1 MVSLRKLS
9 MCTISSSPQKE
20 EFAFE
25 KIEEEE
31 IMVSLRQLSMCT
43 ISSSPQKTTT
53 ATTTTT
59 KKESSSSTGEMTRHF
74 KFYSNLYK
82 HCQISVTH
90 MIMVEL
96 RCF

>member
-9 MCTISSSPQKE
+9 MCTISSS
-20 EFAFE
+20 
-25 KIEEEE
+25 
-31 IMVSLRQLSMCT
+31 S
-43 ISSSPQKTTT
+43 QKTTT

-59 KKESSSSTGEMTRHF
+59 TTTRKESSSSTGEMTRHF

>member
-9 MCTISSSPQKE
+9 MCTISSSPQK
-20 EFAFE
+20 
-25 KIEEEE
+25 
-31 IMVSLRQLSMCT
+31 T
-43 ISSSPQKTTT
+43 TTTTTTT
-53 ATTTTT
+53 ATTTTTT

>member
-1 MVSLRKLS
+1 MVSLRK
-9 MCTISSSPQKE
+9 
-20 EFAFE
+20 
-25 KIEEEE
+25 
-31 IMVSLRQLSMCT
+31 LSMCT

-59 KKESSSSTGEMTRHF
+59 TKRELLFNWRDDKT
-74 KFYSNLYK
+74 FYSNLYK

-90 MIMVEL
+90 TIMVEL

>member
-1 MVSLRKLS
+1 MVSLRK
-9 MCTISSSPQKE
+9 
-20 EFAFE
+20 
-25 KIEEEE
+25 
-31 IMVSLRQLSMCT
+31 LSMCT

-59 KKESSSSTGEMTRHF
+59 TTTRKESSSSTGEMTRHF

>member
-9 MCTISSSPQKE
+9 MCTISSSPQK
-20 EFAFE
+20 
-25 KIEEEE
+25 
-31 IMVSLRQLSMCT
+31 
-43 ISSSPQKTTT
+43 TTT
-53 ATTTTT
+53 ATTTTTT

-82 HCQISVTH
+82 HCPISVTH

>member
-1 MVSLRKLS
+1 MVSLRK
-9 MCTISSSPQKE
+9 
-20 EFAFE
+20 
-25 KIEEEE
+25 
-31 IMVSLRQLSMCT
+31 LSMCT

-59 KKESSSSTGEMTRHF
+59 TTTRKESSSSTGEMTRHF

-90 MIMVEL
+90 MVMVEL